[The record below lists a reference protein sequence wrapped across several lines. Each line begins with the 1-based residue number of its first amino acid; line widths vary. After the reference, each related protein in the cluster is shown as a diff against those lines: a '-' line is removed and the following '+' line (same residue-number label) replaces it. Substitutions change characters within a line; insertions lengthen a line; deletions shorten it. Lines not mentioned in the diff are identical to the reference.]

1 MKVLYIGNYRDGTGW
16 ANACINN
23 ILALDSAE
31 VDVVPRAITF
41 EAQQQNYPQRIR
53 ELESSS
59 TEGCDVCIQHTL
71 PHLYSY
77 DSRYKNIGFL
87 AIESS
92 HFRDTGWQHNIN
104 LMDELWVP
112 SNATKI
118 SCENSGVN
126 IPVKVAPH
134 SLDMSKYQKENGGNR
149 IHEMQPTFNF
159 AFIGEFIERK
169 NLQALVQAFHI
180 EFDFQEPVSLFIK
193 TSKVELSQIQDYIAH
208 VKSGLK
214 IRTRYRQEIVVT
226 GRLEERDYI
235 SVLGQC
241 HSFVMPSRG
250 EAFCIPALEAMSLG
264 IPVIHTDNTG
274 MNDFCSGRPIESSAV
289 PCLGAVSTISNLD
302 TARSDWREINLKKL
316 CSAMREAYQKWNSEE
331 AKRDSEEAKSRASG
345 YDHAQI
351 GTQLK
356 ELLND

>member
-23 ILALDSAE
+23 ILALDSAG

-41 EAQQQNYPQRIR
+41 ESQQQNYPGKIKI
-53 ELESSS
+53 LESAS
-59 TEGCDVCIQHTL
+59 TKGCDVCIQHTL

-87 AIESS
+87 AVESS
-92 HFRDTGWQHNIN
+92 HFKDTGWQHNIN

-112 SNATKI
+112 SNAAKV

-126 IPVKVAPH
+126 IPIKVAPH
-134 SLDMSKYQKENGGNR
+134 SLDISKYQKENGGNK
-149 IHEMQPTFNF
+149 IEEMLPTFNF

-169 NLQALVQAFHI
+169 NLQALIRAFHL
-180 EFDFQEPVSLFIK
+180 EFDFQEPVNLLIK
-193 TSKVELSQIQDYIAH
+193 TSKVELPQIQDYIKH

-214 IRTRYRQEIVVT
+214 IRSRYREEIIIA
-226 GRLEERDYI
+226 GRLEEKDYV

-264 IPVIHTDNTG
+264 VPVIHTANTG
-274 MNDFCSGRPIESSAV
+274 MDDFCIGASVESSSV

-302 TARSDWREINLKKL
+302 TARSEWQEINIKKL
-316 CSAMREAYQKWNSEE
+316 CSAMREAYQKWNSQESQE
-331 AKRDSEEAKSRASG
+331 DSEKVKVHASG
-345 YDHAQI
+345 YDHANV
-351 GTQLK
+351 GKQLK